1 MKKHKLLIP
10 LATLSCSLIPINM
23 LVSCNKAPTFTQ
35 RIIQDATNE
44 FYEICKYPHPTYYL
58 DEIRGYL
65 FSQAREL
72 GTTATRD
79 DYGNMW
85 FDVGANEPTRE
96 HDPKLILQ
104 AHMDMVYAGPE
115 EKKFEPIIPQYHPN
129 GNFLSSKDYV
139 TSLGA
144 DDGIGIGLALAIVK
158 NPEIKHGPIRLLFT
172 ADEED
177 GMIGAGK
184 LPPEAIDTNY
194 LISLDGEIENGG
206 VYISCAGGAVFKLA
220 HDYTPVSL
228 TNTTFE
234 IKARGF
240 KGGHSGNDIGKLR
253 GNAERFIFEGLNRLS
268 EAGKTIQLVSFG
280 HGDQEYANNAL
291 IPYAECVFT
300 CDSSKEEIEP
310 VLNNLLTEWQA
321 KYIDDKD
328 GMAFSLAKLNET
340 NDSAIDE
347 TNSKKII
354 TMIAKDLLYGVI
366 DPKDPTEEVP
376 HPNRSANIGPTSI
389 VDGKFKFEKYDR
401 ATKKT
406 VVDNIES
413 NITNAFAT
421 AGFTSEEYDEVS
433 RVDPWEEKEEGDLI
447 IDLIKEGY
455 TANNIQWYEKR
466 TNGGVEPAKF
476 SLVHPG
482 LNQTCIGAKFIGVHS
497 TGEQC
502 YLDVLE
508 SSLKALLYVIENM
521 HSLHKAESIH
531 WY

>member
-10 LATLSCSLIPINM
+10 FAALSCSLIPMNI
-23 LVSCNKAPTFTQ
+23 LVSCGKGQTFTQ
-35 RIIQDATNE
+35 KIIQEAVNE
-44 FYEICKYPHPTYYL
+44 FYEVCKYPHPTYYL

-72 GTTATRD
+72 GTTAQRD
-79 DYGNMW
+79 EYGNMW
-85 FDVGANEPTRE
+85 FDVPANEPTRE

-104 AHMDMVYAGPE
+104 AHMDMVYAGPI
-115 EKKFEPIIPQYHPN
+115 EKKFDPIIPQYHPN

-158 NPEIKHGPIRLLFT
+158 NPDIKHGPIRILFT

-177 GMIGAGK
+177 GMIGAGQ
-184 LPPEAIDTNY
+184 LPSEAIDTNY

-220 HDYTPVSL
+220 HNYDPDPS

-253 GNAERFIFEGLNRLS
+253 GNAERFIFEGLFNLLQ
-268 EAGKTIQLVSFG
+268 ENKTIQLVSFG
-280 HGDQEYANNAL
+280 HGQQEYANNAL

-300 CDSSKEEIEP
+300 CNATKDDVASIFDD
-310 VLNNLLTEWQA
+310 LLAVWKN
-321 KYIDDKD
+321 KYKDDKD
-328 GMAFSLAKLNET
+328 GMAYGLEKKNNK
-340 NDSAIDE
+340 NDGAIDAE
-347 TNSKKII
+347 NSEKII
-354 TMIAKDLLYGVI
+354 TMIGNELLYGVI
-366 DPKDPTEEVP
+366 DPKDPEREVEN
-376 HPNRSANIGPTSI
+376 PNRSANIGPTSI
-389 VDGKFKFEKYDR
+389 IDGKFTFEKYDR
-401 ATKKT
+401 AVKRDM
-406 VVDNIES
+406 VDAIEA
-413 NITNAFAT
+413 NITGAFAK
-421 AGFTSEEYDEVS
+421 AGFNPSEYEEVS

-447 IDLIKEGY
+447 IDLIKQGY
-455 TANNIQWYEKR
+455 EANNISWYEKK
-466 TNGGVEPAKF
+466 TNGAVEPAKF
-476 SLVHPG
+476 SLLHPG
-482 LNQTCIGAKFIGVHS
+482 LNQTCIGAKYIGVHS

-508 SSLKALLYVIENM
+508 SSLKALLYAIDNM
-521 HSLHKAESIH
+521 HKLP
-531 WY
+531 